1 MNTMQNQRGFS
12 LWELIIVIAII
23 AIVST
28 IAIPNMFGARGR
40 AKVGGAVE
48 NLKGDL
54 NYARI
59 TAVRECAMVVV
70 RFDEN
75 GYLIFVDRNADAN
88 PINWVFGSEDRQFRN
103 RQLPSGVSLDASDL
117 PDNVMRFNR
126 RGLPENLGADNL
138 GTIGMTGFKDSR
150 QIQINMVGLIDVQ

>member
-1 MNTMQNQRGFS
+1 MPNHRGFS
-12 LWELIIVIAII
+12 FLEMMTVIAII
-23 AIVST
+23 AVVSA
-28 IAIPNMFGARGR
+28 IAIPNMFGSRGR
-40 AKVGGAVE
+40 ARVGGAVD

-59 TAVRECAMVVV
+59 TAVRESAMVVV

-75 GYLIFVDRNADAN
+75 GYLIFLDRNADAN

-103 RQLPSGVSLDASDL
+103 RQLPSGVALDASDL

-126 RGLPENLGADNL
+126 RGLPENLGPDNL
-138 GTIGMTGFKDSR
+138 ATIGLAG
-150 QIQINMVGLIDVQ
+150 